1 MENNKV
7 DRTTRLIV
15 TLTMFGGTWF
25 LLKNVF
31 KSWVNIFSSS
41 AYTQSFISI
50 ENIIS
55 VISFTVILTIII
67 KVILYIYAELKTFQ
81 MFESEEEKQT
91 IYKSA
96 DIKFNDIFK
105 TIKKCAYAILGVA
118 LLFGIFELFNDPN
131 LLGYF
136 ILGALLALI
145 FFIILFFVKKEKLKK
160 VVSKA
165 EKIEETI
172 APYGSLIYIS
182 FLALFVGICITLVSF
197 NQNQFVEVNFKDNNE
212 NIALELIVQ
221 NMENIEATINIVN
234 DKENISP
241 NVIRLDNN
249 DFNRNV
255 IEVYDDTKTDNY
267 KFYIKK
273 SRNQYTHSLDLSEY
287 IIDGRNVVEIKIISN
302 QMSRNKVV
310 KIENEIE
317 KNESE
322 ITFSEDSFIVNP

>member
-1 MENNKV
+1 
-7 DRTTRLIV
+7 
-15 TLTMFGGTWF
+15 
-25 LLKNVF
+25 
-31 KSWVNIFSSS
+31 
-41 AYTQSFISI
+41 
-50 ENIIS
+50 
-55 VISFTVILTIII
+55 
-67 KVILYIYAELKTFQ
+67 

-160 VVSKA
+160 KVVSKA

-197 NQNQFVEVNFKDNNE
+197 NQNQFC
-212 NIALELIVQ
+212 
-221 NMENIEATINIVN
+221 
-234 DKENISP
+234 
-241 NVIRLDNN
+241 
-249 DFNRNV
+249 
-255 IEVYDDTKTDNY
+255 
-267 KFYIKK
+267 
-273 SRNQYTHSLDLSEY
+273 
-287 IIDGRNVVEIKIISN
+287 
-302 QMSRNKVV
+302 
-310 KIENEIE
+310 
-317 KNESE
+317 
-322 ITFSEDSFIVNP
+322 